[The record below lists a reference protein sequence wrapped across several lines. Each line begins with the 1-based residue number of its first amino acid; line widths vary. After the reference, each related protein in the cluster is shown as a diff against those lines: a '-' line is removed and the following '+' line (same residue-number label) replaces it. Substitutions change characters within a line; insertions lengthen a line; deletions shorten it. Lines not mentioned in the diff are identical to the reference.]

1 MLIDLLRSEK
11 GKDLL
16 NLLVYGIEGK
26 HYDLDGD
33 CAKGKDYTIQ
43 PSSTSVYGI
52 PHWVVGNVFLC
63 YRTPNILEGQ
73 KEWAQDF
80 IENVQPK
87 LYSTALKGF
96 RADTTAMTLQI
107 SQVNRALSE
116 YHQTLIAGSL
126 GSNYNASYD
135 AMIKKMKEAG
145 LDELLSKM
153 NEQAKEYMSK
163 N

>member
-1 MLIDLLRSEK
+1 
-11 GKDLL
+11 
-16 NLLVYGIEGK
+16 
-26 HYDLDGD
+26 
-33 CAKGKDYTIQ
+33 
-43 PSSTSVYGI
+43 
-52 PHWVVGNVFLC
+52 
-63 YRTPNILEGQ
+63 
-73 KEWAQDF
+73 
-80 IENVQPK
+80 
-87 LYSTALKGF
+87 
-96 RADTTAMTLQI
+96 MTLQI